1 MTCCTCFPS
10 LFFFVVLVI
19 FSCTASF
26 SPSLPS
32 LAHYF
37 PLSLFSLSSQ
47 SYIRIISPSLL
58 FIIIVSNFF
67 ETSNSSD
74 IIRVIFVS
82 VSRKWCT
89 RSMEDW
95 SRFSFQR
102 RPRHLLNSSPSSF
115 PPSPPRHIHP
125 SKHPQQQ
132 SREDKNNQ
140 LSIEK
145 LLVSPSLP
153 K

>member
-89 RSMEDW
+89 WSMEDW
-95 SRFSFQR
+95 SCFPFQR
-102 RPRHLLNSSPSSF
+102 RPRHLLNSFPSSL
-115 PPSPPRHIHP
+115 PPSRRHIHP
-125 SKHPQQQ
+125 SNHPQQQ

-145 LLVSPSLP
+145 LFSPSP
-153 K
+153 TK